1 MSNIPTRPM
10 DAKAQRLLKDFVT
23 HLNRT
28 VPQPEPAEWPRLY
41 DFIIHV
47 TRRQAPS
54 AEAVGHALVQAGLDW
69 EEVEP
74 YVTFYGHAVGLLG
87 RAREKGVITGAPP
100 ARRTATK
107 QGAPSGGRGVARPLR
122 PEE

>member
-1 MSNIPTRPM
+1 M
-10 DAKAQRLLKDFVT
+10 DPEAQRLLKDFAT

-54 AEAVGHALVQAGLDW
+54 AEAVGHALVQTGLDW
-69 EEVEP
+69 EEIEP
-74 YVTFYGHAVGLLG
+74 YVIFYGRAVALLG
-87 RAREKGVITGAPP
+87 RAQEKAVTRGAPAAKRP
-100 ARRTATK
+100 VTKKRAPVRR
-107 QGAPSGGRGVARPLR
+107 PGRR
-122 PEE
+122 

>member
-1 MSNIPTRPM
+1 
-10 DAKAQRLLKDFVT
+10 
-23 HLNRT
+23 

-69 EEVEP
+69 EEIEP
-74 YVTFYGHAVGLLG
+74 YVIFYGHAVELPR
-87 RAREKGVITGAPP
+87 RAQAKAVITGGPAASRTTTKKRAPVRK
-100 ARRTATK
+100 RRN
-107 QGAPSGGRGVARPLR
+107 R
-122 PEE
+122 

>member
-1 MSNIPTRPM
+1 M
-10 DAKAQRLLKDFVT
+10 DAEAQRLLKDFTT

-47 TRRQAPS
+47 TRREAPS

-74 YVTFYGHAVGLLG
+74 YVTFYARGVALLG
-87 RAREKGVITGAPP
+87 RAREGSHHASLACEADGI
-100 ARRTATK
+100 
-107 QGAPSGGRGVARPLR
+107 
-122 PEE
+122 EEAGSLGHSA

>member
-1 MSNIPTRPM
+1 MSDIPTRDM
-10 DAKAQRLLKDFVT
+10 DAEAQRLLRDFAT

-47 TRRQAPS
+47 TRGQAPS

-74 YVTFYGHAVGLLG
+74 YVTFYRHAVELLERERG
-87 RAREKGVITGAPP
+87 RAAIAA
-100 ARRTATK
+100 ARPVSRTATR
-107 QGAPSGGRGVARPLR
+107 QRAPDA
-122 PEE
+122 

>member
-1 MSNIPTRPM
+1 M
-10 DAKAQRLLKDFVT
+10 DAEAQRLLKDFTT

-74 YVTFYGHAVGLLG
+74 YVTFYARGVALLG
-87 RAREKGVITGAPP
+87 RARETAVITRASP

-107 QGAPSGGRGVARPLR
+107 KRAPVPKPRSR
-122 PEE
+122 